1 MYVPLILTLDVHSA
15 MRADGVHEANTGATG
30 TWSLKS
36 APLERSS
43 TDRANPGPL
52 FPLVPVV
59 GLVKLGTYLQFQLST
74 ELARSKG

>member
-1 MYVPLILTLDVHSA
+1 MYVSLILTLDVHTA

-36 APLERSS
+36 APLERLSS
-43 TDRANPGPL
+43 DRANPL
-52 FPLVPVV
+52 LPLVSVV
-59 GLVKLGTYLQFQLST
+59 GLVKLGTSLQFQLST